1 MRTLLG
7 HIERGLAAAGLACCI
22 SACTDPAPEAE
33 AEDAGRVGADAA
45 MADATASLD
54 ARPDDAAPSM
64 DTRAA
69 DAAPSMDVGR
79 LDAALD
85 AAPQPPSAPAFEAQ
99 RFNETV
105 WPATHNS
112 YSGGARGSLP
122 AQLEAGVR
130 FIELDVHADD
140 YGARGFRVGHDAPG
154 DEVEYGAGNPVVDGL
169 EEWLEVVARW
179 SQLNPRH
186 LPLTLG
192 LDLKDDLS
200 AAATTADGNLG
211 ALNALLVRAFGA
223 RLLPVAPAGEAWPT
237 LGALRG
243 RVIVV
248 LSGSEAARRAYRADV
263 GESPAVAIDARG
275 RVVEVHASGNGTLWY
290 WAGQRE
296 ADGSVTWHRHGRY
309 DTGLD
314 PAVALD
320 DQGTVVEV
328 HRSENNERL
337 WYRVGQLEDDFEISW
352 GDSREYDDGIS
363 PTIAFDDLEA
373 GVLTEVHQSG
383 NSAQR
388 WTWRAQL
395 NRAERRL
402 TFSGNARTD
411 APFFEKASARR
422 GRSDVRVFTAAEGN
436 DGAQTL
442 RYSTDAGGTGRIR
455 YAPRMHVEVQPTS
468 SPAVRDAESRF
479 FAAVASSAAWVEAR
493 RLEGGVVRQWGFNA
507 ADAATTPASNFPA
520 TDTPS
525 AAWYLRYLE
534 SAGAVVEGRPARA
547 SR

>member
-1 MRTLLG
+1 VGRTPADAIAL
-7 HIERGLAAAGLACCI
+7 EAAA
-22 SACTDPAPEAE
+22 P
-33 AEDAGRVGADAA
+33 
-45 MADATASLD
+45 
-54 ARPDDAAPSM
+54 RP
-64 DTRAA
+64 A
-69 DAAPSMDVGR
+69 DAAPPPA
-79 LDAALD
+79 DAAAPGRD
-85 AAPQPPSAPAFEAQ
+85 AAPLAPDAAQPAPDATPPAPDATPPVPDA
-99 RFNETV
+99 RPPAPGVDAMRLTDAI

-140 YGARGFRVGHDAPG
+140 YRARGFRVGHDAPG
-154 DEVEYGAGNPVVDGL
+154 DEVDYGAGNPVEDSL
-169 EEWLEVVARW
+169 SDWLEVVARW

-211 ALNALLVRAFGA
+211 ALNALLVRTFGE
-223 RLLPVAPAGEAWPT
+223 RLLPVAPAGEAWPA

-248 LSGSEAARRAYRADV
+248 LSGSEAARRAYRADA

-296 ADGSVTWHRHGRY
+296 ADGRVTWHRHGRY
-309 DTGLD
+309 DTGIE

-337 WYRVGQLEDDFEISW
+337 WYRVGRLEEDYEVTW
-352 GDSREYDDGIS
+352 GDSHEYDDGIS
-363 PTIAFDDLEA
+363 PTLRFDDVNA
-373 GVLTEVHQSG
+373 GILTEVHQSG
-383 NSAQR
+383 NNAQR
-388 WTWRAQL
+388 WTWQARL
-395 NRAERRL
+395 DRAERRL
-402 TFSGNARTD
+402 NFSGNARTD
-411 APFFEKASARR
+411 APLFDKASARR
-422 GRSDVRVFTAAEGN
+422 DRLEVRVFNGAEGS
-436 DGAQTL
+436 DGPRTL
-442 RYSTDAGGTGRIR
+442 RYASDAGVTGRVR
-455 YAPRMHVEVQPTS
+455 YAPWMHVEVQQTS

-479 FAAVASSAAWVEAR
+479 FAAVASSGPWVEAR
-493 RLEGGVVRQWGFNA
+493 RLEGGIVRQWAFNTR
-507 ADAATTPASNFPA
+507 DHVTTPAANFPA

-525 AAWYLRYLE
+525 AAWYLRYLDDI
-534 SAGAVVEGRPARA
+534 GAVVERR
-547 SR
+547 